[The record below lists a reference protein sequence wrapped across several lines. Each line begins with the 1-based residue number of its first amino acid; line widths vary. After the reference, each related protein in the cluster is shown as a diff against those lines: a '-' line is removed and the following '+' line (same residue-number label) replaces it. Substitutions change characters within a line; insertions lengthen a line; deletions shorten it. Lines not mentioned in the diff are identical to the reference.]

1 MLKFPNKSNF
11 LFHHPLP
18 NRSRL
23 RRETATDFDNFTTVR
38 SILTSIAFF
47 FNLLQGFICRAIQF
61 KFKNVDVFV
70 RFDDAV
76 YSALGLAFFC
86 VNNKSAY

>member
-23 RRETATDFDNFTTVR
+23 RRETTTDFENLSSVR
-38 SILTSIAFF
+38 LILTSIAFL

-61 KFKNVDVFV
+61 KFKNVDEF
-70 RFDDAV
+70 FSFNDAV
-76 YSALGLAFFC
+76 HSALGLAFFC
-86 VNNKSAY
+86 VDNKSAY